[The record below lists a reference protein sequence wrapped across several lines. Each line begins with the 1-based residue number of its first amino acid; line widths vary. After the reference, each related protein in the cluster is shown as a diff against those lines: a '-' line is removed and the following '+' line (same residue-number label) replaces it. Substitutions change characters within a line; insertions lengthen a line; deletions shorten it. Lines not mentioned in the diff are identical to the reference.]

1 MSTVLITLVV
11 FFLFAF
17 TVGTLKKNHGLVD
30 IAWGMGFV
38 VTGLAALFS
47 SEITL
52 VKLVGFGMMLIWGL
66 RLSIYLF
73 IRNWGKTED
82 KRYTDM
88 RKRWV
93 KHPYL
98 YSFLN
103 VYALQA
109 VLLFLIN
116 QPYYQLAFL
125 KDPQFTLVSFIAL
138 FFWVIGFIFE
148 VLGDKQLADFRKDPT
163 NKGKLIT
170 TGLWSI
176 TRHPNYF
183 GEALMWW
190 SMAMYTVSVGAPIW
204 VLLSALLITL
214 FLRYVS
220 GVPLLEKKYKDRE
233 DFKIY
238 AKNTSVF
245 IPWFKGKNK

>member
-17 TVGTLKKNHGLVD
+17 TVGILKKNHGLVD

-38 VTGLAALFS
+38 VTGLAALFT

-73 IRNWGKTED
+73 IRNWGKVED
-82 KRYTDM
+82 KRYTEM

-125 KDPQFTLVSFIAL
+125 QDPQFTLVSFIAL

-190 SMAMYTVSVGAPIW
+190 SMATYTVSVGAPIW

>member
-1 MSTVLITLVV
+1 MTPILISLLI
-11 FFLFAF
+11 FFLLAF
-17 TVGTLKKNHGLVD
+17 TLGTLKNNHGLVD

-38 VTGLAALFS
+38 VTGLTALFTN
-47 SEITL
+47 EITT
-52 VKLVGFGMMLIWGL
+52 VKLLGFGMLLIWGL

-73 IRNWGKTED
+73 LRNWNKPED

-88 RKRWV
+88 RKRWT

-125 KDPQFTLVSFIAL
+125 DNPSLSVISYISIV
-138 FFWVIGFIFE
+138 FWIIGLYFE
-148 VLGDKQLADFRKDPT
+148 VMGDKQLSDFRKNPA
-163 NKGKLIT
+163 NKGKIIT

-190 SMAMYTVSVGAPIW
+190 SMATYTVSVGAPLW

-214 FLRYVS
+214 LLRYVS

-233 DFKIY
+233 DFKTY
-238 AKNTSVF
+238 AKKTSIF
-245 IPWFKGKNK
+245 IPWFKGGK

>member
-1 MSTVLITLVV
+1 MTPILSSLLI
-11 FFLFAF
+11 FFLLAF
-17 TVGTLKKNHGLVD
+17 TLGTLKNNHGLVD

-38 VTGLAALFS
+38 VTGLTALFTN
-47 SEITL
+47 EITT
-52 VKLVGFGMMLIWGL
+52 VKLLGFGMLLIWGL

-73 IRNWGKTED
+73 LRNWNKAED

-88 RKRWV
+88 RKRWT

-109 VLLFLIN
+109 ILLFLIN

-125 KDPQFTLVSFIAL
+125 ENPSLNILSYITII
-138 FFWVIGFIFE
+138 FWAIGFYFE
-148 VLGDKQLADFRKDPT
+148 VMGDKQLSDFRKNPV
-163 NKGKLIT
+163 NKGKIIT

-190 SMAMYTVSVGAPIW
+190 SMATYTVSVGTPLW
-204 VLLSALLITL
+204 VLFSALLITL
-214 FLRYVS
+214 LLRYVS

-233 DFKIY
+233 DFIAYSK
-238 AKNTSVF
+238 KTSIF
-245 IPWFKGKNK
+245 IPWFKGGK